1 MFSVIYHR
9 YSKTWRKSVLPSE
22 HKLHEWW
29 EHVKE
34 HPQMLNHPIKTRD
47 QRARWGVPL
56 AIHGDG
62 VPITGIGKGWCKL
75 MTMFT
80 WSSLLGSGSTLDM
93 LFWIWSVFDKL
104 CHTGDCDGTMQSFFA
119 ILKWSFFW
127 LWIGKWP
134 DEDWTGRKYNPLSA
148 AGKKAGSFLA
158 AGFFGVLFAIEGVT
172 AVSIALEYMR
182 CKYLN
187 KLTMFCRKSGYP
199 KLRGFDHLEE
209 GIRQRLAQPSGT
221 TDLKN
226 GVKSCLAQFLLSMF
240 AWGQFSPQRVQHIAA
255 LACKGFAKNE
265 PDWLADVEALAS
277 LGTHGAHANNIHRD
291 LMAKMQALPR
301 LPEHVEEHP
310 QMLNHPIKTRDQ
322 WARWGVPLA
331 IHGDGVPITGIGK
344 GWCKLMA
351 MFTWS
356 SLLGSGSTLD
366 MLFWIWSVFDKLC
379 HTGDCDGTMQS
390 FFAILKWSFFWLWIG
405 KWPDEDWYN
414 PLSAAGK
421 KAGSFLA
428 AGFFGVL
435 FAIEGDL
442 EYLTLHL
449 DLPRHSL
456 QSGPW
461 VTAVSIALDYMRCK
475 YLGSDMYQFGSV
487 LYMLCYFVLTG
498 APLEN
503 VHSCWASMKEFYQAH
518 NTGSRYRYLNK
529 LTMFCR
535 KSGYPKLRGKA
546 NEIRHFG
553 AALLGLWPAHMNGA
567 LELHRKVKLML
578 KLNVR
583 METLLTEYRDECA
596 LPPAASREFTDACRC
611 MMLLRTQLAEHFVQ
625 ECEKLFDIAS
635 KPHMVMHSAI
645 LSKYLSPRRVWC
657 FAGEDMMGK
666 TQILAKS
673 CVRGIYGAAAAVK
686 FAKHYRLGLRLLFD
700 GHD

>member
-1 MFSVIYHR
+1 KGGIRQRLAKSSGTTDHGLENGVKSCLAQFLLSMFAWGHFSPQRVQHIAALACKDFAKNEPDWLADLEALASLGTHGALANNIHRDLMAKMQALPRLPEPFHVKLKFAEPLGWQDQGIMLPHEMFSVIFHKYP
-9 YSKTWRKSVLPSE
+9 KTWRKSVLPSE

-29 EHVKE
+29 EHVEE
-34 HPQMLNHPIKTRD
+34 HPQMLNRPIKTRD
-47 QRARWGVPL
+47 QWALWGVPL

-134 DEDWTGRKYNPLSA
+134 DEDWYNPLSA

-158 AGFFGVLFAIEGVT
+158 
-172 AVSIALEYMR
+172 
-182 CKYLN
+182 C
-187 KLTMFCRKSGYP
+187 
-199 KLRGFDHLEE
+199 
-209 GIRQRLAQPSGT
+209 
-221 TDLKN
+221 
-226 GVKSCLAQFLLSMF
+226 
-240 AWGQFSPQRVQHIAA
+240 
-255 LACKGFAKNE
+255 
-265 PDWLADVEALAS
+265 
-277 LGTHGAHANNIHRD
+277 
-291 LMAKMQALPR
+291 
-301 LPEHVEEHP
+301 
-310 QMLNHPIKTRDQ
+310 
-322 WARWGVPLA
+322 
-331 IHGDGVPITGIGK
+331 
-344 GWCKLMA
+344 
-351 MFTWS
+351 
-356 SLLGSGSTLD
+356 
-366 MLFWIWSVFDKLC
+366 
-379 HTGDCDGTMQS
+379 
-390 FFAILKWSFFWLWIG
+390 
-405 KWPDEDWYN
+405 
-414 PLSAAGK
+414 
-421 KAGSFLA
+421 
-428 AGFFGVL
+428 GFFGVL

-456 QSGPW
+456 QSGPCCLCRATMRGDNSW
-461 VTAVSIALDYMRCK
+461 ADFRTNAAWLSCCWTPTEWLNWPNRSSNALFQLPGVTAVSIALDYMRCK

-498 APLEN
+498 TPLEN
-503 VHSCWASMKEFYQAH
+503 VHTCWAFIKEFYKTH
-518 NTGSRYRYLNK
+518 NTGSIYRYLNK

-553 AALLGLWPAHMNGA
+553 AALLGLWGAHMNGA
-567 LELHRKVKLML
+567 LELHRKVHLML

-583 METLLTEYRDECA
+583 METLLTEYRDESA
-596 LPPAASREFTDACRC
+596 LPPAAAREFTDACRN
-611 MMLLRTQLAEHFVQ
+611 MMLLYTQLAEHFVQ
-625 ECEKLFDIAS
+625 EGEKLFDIAS
-635 KPHMVMHSAI
+635 KSHMVMHSAI

-673 CVRGIYGAAAAVK
+673 CVRGISGAAATVK
-686 FAKHYRLGLRLLFD
+686 LAKHYRLGLRLLFD